1 MKTNMTKQY
10 IFRLTEQDY
19 ARFAQMSEIENKY
32 YSEGYRIIAGIDEA
46 GRGPLAGP
54 VFCAACIL
62 DPNKPIY
69 GLNDSKKLT
78 EKRRNY
84 LYKVIKEQALAYKI
98 VSVSMEE
105 IEDNNI
111 LGATKRG
118 MTDAALGLDLHPDLL
133 LIDAERLQDER
144 LPAQRSIKHG
154 DAVSNSIAAAS
165 VLAKVSRDNF
175 MIAMDEIYP
184 EYQFAKHKGYA
195 TAAHY
200 AAIKKH
206 GICELHRLSFLHKL
220 RLGSTKNQKH
230 RTYPERENDHNS
242 DTMKMSATSTNKG
255 VSAENQVAKNLTD
268 VGYKVLEQNFWLR
281 PYGEIDLILQKNKR
295 LCFVEVKSRQSS
307 NYKEQAIGALD
318 DNKKWRIKKL
328 AEYYA
333 ISRKIDFEEMIFL
346 LAACKLNSN
355 NQIEKIKY
363 YNF

>member
-1 MKTNMTKQY
+1 MAKQY
-10 IFRLTEQDY
+10 KFRLTEQDY
-19 ARFAQMSEIENKY
+19 ARFTQMSEIENKY
-32 YSEGYRIIAGIDEA
+32 YSEGYQTIAGIDEA

-62 DPNKPIY
+62 DPQKPLY

-78 EKRRNY
+78 AKRREY
-84 LYKVIKEQALAYKI
+84 LFEAIKEQALAYKI
-98 VSVSMEE
+98 VSVSLED
-105 IEDNNI
+105 IENKNI
-111 LGATKRG
+111 LGATKTG
-118 MTDAALGLDLHPDLL
+118 MIRAALGLELKPDLL

-144 LPAQRSIKHG
+144 LPAQRSLKHG

-165 VLAKVSRDNF
+165 ILAKVSRDNF

-195 TAAHY
+195 TAEHY
-200 AAIKKH
+200 AAIEQH

-220 RLGSTKNQKH
+220 CLGKTKPQADDIYDGQQNNHKS
-230 RTYPERENDHNS
+230 NVL
-242 DTMKMSATSTNKG
+242 KTSEISINIGYSSEK
-255 VSAENQVAKNLTD
+255 QVANNLINA
-268 VGYKVLEQNFWLR
+268 GYKVLEQNFWLR
-281 PYGEIDLILQKNKR
+281 PFGEIDLILQKDKR
-295 LCFVEVKSRQSS
+295 LCIVEVKSRESS
-307 NYKEQAIGALD
+307 DYEDQAMIALD

-333 ISRKIDFEEMIFL
+333 ISRKIDFSEMIFL